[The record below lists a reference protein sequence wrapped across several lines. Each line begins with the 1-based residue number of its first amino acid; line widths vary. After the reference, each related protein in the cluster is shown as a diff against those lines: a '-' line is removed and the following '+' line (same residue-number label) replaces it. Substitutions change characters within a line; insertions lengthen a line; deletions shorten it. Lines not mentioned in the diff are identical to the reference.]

1 MDERPCRGEDVQGRP
16 HSGYLN
22 NTVHTHTGSTTE
34 STEEKR
40 LGYSRAVRG
49 RTRKVMQKRANAE
62 TSQRGQPRPSE
73 QKARVRKIG
82 LWG

>member
-1 MDERPCRGEDVQGRP
+1 MRGPGPCRGEDVQGRP
-16 HSGYLN
+16 HPQDSGYLN

-49 RTRKVMQKRANAE
+49 RTRKVMKKKANAK
-62 TSQRGQPRPSE
+62 TSQRG
-73 QKARVRKIG
+73 
-82 LWG
+82 